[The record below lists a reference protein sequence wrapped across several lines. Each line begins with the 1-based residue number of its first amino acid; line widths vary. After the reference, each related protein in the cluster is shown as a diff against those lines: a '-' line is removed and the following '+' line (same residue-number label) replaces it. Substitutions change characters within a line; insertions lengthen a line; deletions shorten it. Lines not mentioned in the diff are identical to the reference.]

1 MFGTYALPVHIE
13 LEGIDVDIKKTGDNI
28 LYRRSCG
35 TEIVEKQIFSER
47 CGILINPVEPLNK
60 PKEITP
66 YFLVEFERPVI
77 LEPKAVQTIHVTFP
91 VEIGVFMQQADAFEN
106 LDILTLAQQKYTLYG
121 DPSSGMLCRFWKSPV
136 STCRPALNPLREGV
150 MELTLTNTTGT
161 LVEVTKAVFNAHAM
175 KIYYD
180 QTMVS
185 LKASMKI
192 SGSKAAETD
201 FYDSP
206 LTPGMSNSIELYT
219 ARKLL
224 VISPKCVMTEGI

>member
-1 MFGTYALPVHIE
+1 MFGTYQPPVHIE
-13 LEGIDVDIKKTGDNI
+13 LDGIALDIQKTGNQI

-35 TEIVEKQIFSER
+35 ADMVEKQIFSDT

-66 YFLVEFERPVI
+66 YFLVEFELPVI
-77 LEPKAVQTIHVTFP
+77 LEPKAAQTIYVTFP
-91 VEIGVFMQQADAFEN
+91 VEIGIFMQQGNTVEN
-106 LDILTLAQQKYTLYG
+106 LDILSLAKQKYTLYG
-121 DPSSGMLCRFWKSPV
+121 DASSGKLCRFWKSPV
-136 STCRPALNPLREGV
+136 SALPPALNHLRAGV
-150 MELTLTNTTGT
+150 MELSLSNTTVA

-192 SGSKAAETD
+192 YGSKTAETD

-206 LTPGMSNSIELYT
+206 LVPGMRNSLELYT